1 MHYVTLEHIDEYLTR
16 KAHTYR
22 QFFVWHIFKEV
33 FQFGMVF
40 VAVFLISTIT
50 VNANLFY
57 HTMKNIF
64 VPVQAQEYTLTA
76 TSSADV
82 DAAAQAEQDKALQE
96 QLEESIARGG
106 VLLTPTQMT
115 EEYLKAKASYY
126 ELDFNTLPPENKLII
141 PAIGVDVP
149 IVDVSVATEQKLRHG
164 DFDQELYSGVVKY
177 PSTPQ
182 PGSYGNTL
190 LFGHTSY
197 YRWKNNPYGEVFA
210 KVYALNTGDTIK
222 TVRHGQAVEFEVV
235 TKIIVN
241 PEKVDETYL
250 KYTDGHYITLMGCY
264 PIGSDQRRILII
276 AKRK

>member
-16 KAHTYR
+16 KARAYR
-22 QFFVWHIFKEV
+22 QFFVWHMCKEL

-40 VAVFLISTIT
+40 VAVFLLSTIT
-50 VNANLFY
+50 INANLFY
-57 HTMKNIF
+57 HTMKNLI
-64 VPVQAQEYTLTA
+64 VPVQAQEY
-76 TSSADV
+76 SIVSQSDEKADE
-82 DAAAQAEQDKALQE
+82 AAAAANDQKLQTE
-96 QLEESIARGG
+96 LEATIERGG
-106 VLLTPTQMT
+106 VLMTPTQTT
-115 EEYLKAKASYY
+115 ETYLKAKSNYY
-126 ELDFNTLPPENKLII
+126 TLDFNTLPPENKLII

-149 IVDVSVATEQKLRHG
+149 IVDVSVTTEKKLRKG

-182 PGSYGNTL
+182 PGAYGNTL

-197 YRWKNNPYGEVFA
+197 YRWKKNPYGEVFA
-210 KVYALNTGDTIK
+210 KVYALATGDTIQ
-222 TVRHGQAVEFEVV
+222 TIWHGQSVEFEVV

-241 PEKVDETYL
+241 PDKVDETYL